1 MNEASPEGIAMQPR
15 VIPAPHPID
24 PEANPASVPATILLG
39 HSDTS
44 SAFALVRVGC
54 LRGKEPPLRRH
65 HREDLAIHLL
75 DGDVAFQI
83 DGRTHRLRSG
93 GTVLV
98 PRGVEHGYALR
109 SATAD
114 LLVVLTP
121 AGAETCLVDLHAGTP
136 VERLVIAAAH
146 HGIEITGPPPRVEK
160 RK

>member
-1 MNEASPEGIAMQPR
+1 MGFAARAEDAHACVVTPK
-15 VIPAPHPID
+15 
-24 PEANPASVPATILLG
+24 
-39 HSDTS
+39 S
-44 SAFALVRVGC
+44 SLVVNVRDKGA
-54 LRGKEPPLRRH
+54 RG
-65 HREDLAIHLL
+65 
-75 DGDVAFQI
+75 
-83 DGRTHRLRSG
+83 DGRTDDAGAIQAAIDEVGGTG